1 MVEVAPRA
9 ETPSASHDNTP
20 ATQQRS
26 ATEGDIYTRASG
38 FQVMVTPASE
48 PSLKL
53 FRGVEDQIVPMN
65 RTLIVQVPADAFV
78 HTVITETIT
87 LSATKAD
94 GQPLP
99 VWLSFDGK
107 TGKFFG
113 EPPAAGA
120 EDLAIRITA
129 RDSAG
134 REVTTMFHIKV
145 AEGRGTGTSSRASF
159 TQQLARGEALT
170 LKPGQRAWTAQ
181 PRELAAAG
189 PTQRLA
195 QRHTH
200 RHG

>member
-1 MVEVAPRA
+1 
-9 ETPSASHDNTP
+9 
-20 ATQQRS
+20 
-26 ATEGDIYTRASG
+26 
-38 FQVMVTPASE
+38 
-48 PSLKL
+48 
-53 FRGVEDQIVPMN
+53 
-65 RTLIVQVPADAFV
+65 
-78 HTVITETIT
+78 VITETIT
-87 LSATKAD
+87 LSATQAD

-107 TGKFFG
+107 SGKFVG
-113 EPPAAGA
+113 EPPSGGA

-145 AEGRGTGTSSRASF
+145 ADGRGAGTSSRASF
-159 TQQLARGEALT
+159 SHQLARGEALA
-170 LKPGQRAWTAQ
+170 LKPGQRAWAAQ